1 MVRSNVNGKY
11 DFIIENIKDQLRI
24 NGEPC
29 DVDIH
34 KIDDSTF
41 LLMYKNRPFKVRVL
55 TYDSDLKRLDIQV
68 NLHHY
73 SVLLQDEGDMLLQKI
88 GISRVLNNHADI
100 LRAPMPGLIL
110 DIPVVEGQQVM
121 MGEPLIVLKAMKM
134 ENILKSPHDGVIK
147 RIEVEKNEK
156 IEKDSVL
163 IQF

>member
-11 DFIIENIKDQLRI
+11 DFIIENTKDQLRI
-24 NGEPC
+24 NGEPY
-29 DVDIH
+29 DFDFQ

-41 LLMYKNRPFKVRVL
+41 HFIYKNRPFKVRIL
-55 TYDSDLKRLDIQV
+55 NYDIDLNRLDIRV
-68 NLHHY
+68 NQHRY

-110 DIPVVEGQQVM
+110 DIRVVEGQQVM

-147 RIEVEKNEK
+147 RIEVEKNQK

>member
-29 DVDIH
+29 DVDFH

-41 LLMYKNRPFKVRVL
+41 HFIYKNRPFKVRVL
-55 TYDSDLKRLDIQV
+55 TYDSDLKRLDIKV
-68 NLHHY
+68 NQHHY

-110 DIPVVEGQQVM
+110 DIRVVEGQQVLT
-121 MGEPLIVLKAMKM
+121 GEPLIVLKAMKM

-147 RIEVEKNEK
+147 RIEVEKNQK